1 MKKAI
6 AILLALAVAL
16 SLAACGSGAP
26 KQVKKV
32 RITGAK
38 RSVVMSESV
47 ALSAVVSPDDA
58 ADKTVTWSSS
68 DGSVLKVDG
77 DGVVTGLSGGTATVT
92 ATASSG
98 VSASKEIKVDGTA
111 RKMDLRVETRCD
123 VDIGDGWTES
133 VKVNRSAP
141 EETYVAAVDYTFEF
155 KLKYTKPD
163 EVPDDFTAMG
173 GSAYALY
180 IVRQE
185 DVDNGFTVTIDMPF
199 KVRNGLYSTYY
210 YDFIFTPVE
219 VGP

>member
-77 DGVVTGLSGGTATVT
+77 DGVVTGVSGGTATVT

-111 RKMDLRVETRCD
+111 RKMDMRVETRSD
-123 VDIGDGWTES
+123 MDIGDGWVETI
-133 VKVNRSAP
+133 KLNRRPP
-141 EETYVAAVDYTFEF
+141 EETYVAALDYLFEF
-155 KLKYTKPD
+155 YVKYTKPD
-163 EVPDDFTAMG
+163 EEPDGDTAYG
-173 GSAYALY
+173 GTARGMYR
-180 IVRQE
+180 VQQE
-185 DVDNGFTVTIDMPF
+185 DVDNGFTITVDLHM
-199 KVRNGLYSTYY
+199 KVSKGKYAHHSV
-210 YDFIFTPVE
+210 DFIFTPADSE
-219 VGP
+219 P